1 MLSLT
6 IGEAREESMPVF
18 DPEQRRRL
26 HRYSSDHRMWFQDW
40 LLNPVSKALLGILP
54 SRLSNLYAE
63 IQEFEYLLGGNLGEA
78 ITVEERHLPLLKR
91 VLLYQK
97 LHQAEKQ
104 EELRYKSA
112 NQEIRKEIDALTES
126 VDQMMAQEWVI
137 NVRELSMP
145 SITEFLTLQAAYEVL
160 PVAIG
165 SISSKYDEKFRILQ
179 SQADFLPRLHEC
191 RIESWL
197 RGIDISVAFI
207 DIDDFKTFNTK
218 YTESIVDGGLLPQ
231 LMQTLE
237 SHVYAH
243 GWAYRFGGDEYIL
256 LLPNISSDSILPFLR
271 SLHEK
276 LRSLAVAGIDE
287 PITVSIGLCTI
298 AADAILTDAEVQR
311 KANKAKEFAKK
322 SGKNCIAMSK
332 SPFFLEKDLHIA

>member
-1 MLSLT
+1 V
-6 IGEAREESMPVF
+6 I
-18 DPEQRRRL
+18 
-26 HRYSSDHRMWFQDW
+26 
-40 LLNPVSKALLGILP
+40 LN
-54 SRLSNLYAE
+54 
-63 IQEFEYLLGGNLGEA
+63 
-78 ITVEERHLPLLKR
+78 
-91 VLLYQK
+91 
-97 LHQAEKQ
+97 
-104 EELRYKSA
+104 
-112 NQEIRKEIDALTES
+112 
-126 VDQMMAQEWVI
+126 
-137 NVRELSMP
+137 
-145 SITEFLTLQAAYEVL
+145 
-160 PVAIG
+160 
-165 SISSKYDEKFRILQ
+165 SSKYDEKFRILQ

-197 RGIDISVAFI
+197 RGTDISVAFI

-271 SLHEK
+271 SLQEK

>member
-1 MLSLT
+1 
-6 IGEAREESMPVF
+6 MPVF

-26 HRYSSDHRMWFQDW
+26 HQYSSDHRMWFQKW
-40 LLNPVSKALLGILP
+40 LLQPVSKALLSILP
-54 SRLSNLYAE
+54 SRLGNLYAE
-63 IQEFEYLLGGNLGEA
+63 IQEFEGLLGGNLGEA
-78 ITVEERHLPLLKR
+78 ITVEERYLPLLKR

-126 VDQMMAQEWVI
+126 VNQMMAQEWFI
-137 NVRELSMP
+137 N
-145 SITEFLTLQAAYEVL
+145 TKFLTLQAAYEVL

-165 SISSKYDEKFRILQ
+165 SINSRYDEKFRILQ
-179 SQADFLPRLHEC
+179 SQADFLPRLHVC

-197 RGIDISVAFI
+197 RGTDISVAFI
-207 DIDDFKTFNTK
+207 DIDDFKRFNTK
-218 YTESIVDGGLLPQ
+218 YTESVVDGDLLPH

-271 SLHEK
+271 SLQEK
-276 LRSLAVAGIDE
+276 LRSLTVAGIDE
-287 PITVSIGLCTI
+287 RITVSMGLCTI

-311 KANKAKEFAKK
+311 KANNAKEFAKK

-332 SPFFLEKDLHIA
+332 SPFFLEKDLNIL

>member
-1 MLSLT
+1 M
-6 IGEAREESMPVF
+6 
-18 DPEQRRRL
+18 
-26 HRYSSDHRMWFQDW
+26 
-40 LLNPVSKALLGILP
+40 
-54 SRLSNLYAE
+54 
-63 IQEFEYLLGGNLGEA
+63 GEA

-112 NQEIRKEIDALTES
+112 NQEIRKKIDALTES
-126 VDQMMAQEWVI
+126 VNQMMAQEWFI
-137 NVRELSMP
+137 NTKELSMP

-165 SISSKYDEKFRILQ
+165 SINSRYDEKFRILQ
-179 SQADFLPRLHEC
+179 SQADFLPRLHVC

-197 RGIDISVAFI
+197 RGTDISVAFI

-311 KANKAKEFAKK
+311 KANNAKEFAKK

-332 SPFFLEKDLHIA
+332 SPFFLEKDLNIL

>member
-1 MLSLT
+1 
-6 IGEAREESMPVF
+6 MPVF

-26 HRYSSDHRMWFQDW
+26 HQYSSDHRMWFQNW
-40 LLNPVSKALLGILP
+40 LLLPVDKALLHILP

-63 IQEFEYLLGGNLGEA
+63 IQEFEALLAGNLGEA

-97 LHQAEKQ
+97 RFQAEKQ

-112 NQEIRKEIDALTES
+112 NQEIRKKIDALTES
-126 VDQMMAQEWVI
+126 VDQMIAQEWFI
-137 NVRELSMP
+137 KAQELSMP

-160 PVAIG
+160 PVTIG
-165 SISSKYDEKFRILQ
+165 SINSKYDEKFRILQ

-197 RGIDISVAFI
+197 RGTDISVAFI
-207 DIDDFKTFNTK
+207 DIDDFKKFNTK
-218 YTESIVDGGLLPQ
+218 YTESVVDGGVLPQ

-271 SLHEK
+271 SLQEK
-276 LRSLAVAGIDE
+276 LRSLTVAGIDE
-287 PITVSIGLCTI
+287 RITVSMGLCII

-311 KANKAKEFAKK
+311 KANNAKEFAKK

-332 SPFFLEKDLHIA
+332 SPFFLEKDLHLV

>member
-63 IQEFEYLLGGNLGEA
+63 RQEFEYLLGGNLGEA

-112 NQEIRKEIDALTES
+112 NQEIRKKIDALIES
-126 VDQMMAQEWVI
+126 VDQMMAK
-137 NVRELSMP
+137 NGLSM
-145 SITEFLTLQAAYEVL
+145 L
-160 PVAIG
+160 G
-165 SISSKYDEKFRILQ
+165 SCL
-179 SQADFLPRLHEC
+179 C
-191 RIESWL
+191 R
-197 RGIDISVAFI
+197 A
-207 DIDDFKTFNTK
+207 
-218 YTESIVDGGLLPQ
+218 
-231 LMQTLE
+231 
-237 SHVYAH
+237 
-243 GWAYRFGGDEYIL
+243 
-256 LLPNISSDSILPFLR
+256 
-271 SLHEK
+271 
-276 LRSLAVAGIDE
+276 
-287 PITVSIGLCTI
+287 
-298 AADAILTDAEVQR
+298 
-311 KANKAKEFAKK
+311 
-322 SGKNCIAMSK
+322 
-332 SPFFLEKDLHIA
+332 